1 MAVVCLGDRWHKREH
16 NLHHVSRGSQE
27 DARHQA
33 SLPRHDRQEHE
44 EVLHLRGPGP
54 GRQECAAEVPCEQLP
69 GQRNFSAILQY
80 LFAENVP
87 RHCNKRSFTQILI
100 RLSKEIFVLTDSIK
114 DLF

>member
-1 MAVVCLGDRWHKREH
+1 MGTLKELLIRISRYKLIISLSKICHVTKFLAVVCLGDRWHKCEH

-33 SLPRHDRQEHE
+33 ALPRHDRQEHE

-54 GRQECAAEVPCEQLP
+54 GRQERAAEVPREQLP

-80 LFAENVP
+80 LFAENV
-87 RHCNKRSFTQILI
+87 
-100 RLSKEIFVLTDSIK
+100 
-114 DLF
+114 